1 MEVRYSVFLLVQGTD
16 YHRVIP
22 TRDINTKSRD
32 KFWQQTE
39 KEEIKRKEAEMKRLQ
54 EEKQRAEQE
63 RKEREVGWTPLDSLS
78 VNHSLCADTFLL
90 IRLMIRWVW
99 TLFDLS
105 H

>member
-1 MEVRYSVFLLVQGTD
+1 MSGYSRSALISGGALQAVFLLVQGTD

-63 RKEREVGWTPLDSLS
+63 RKEREVGWTPLDSK
-78 VNHSLCADTFLL
+78 C
-90 IRLMIRWVW
+90 
-99 TLFDLS
+99 
-105 H
+105 

>member
-1 MEVRYSVFLLVQGTD
+1 MFLLVQGTD

-63 RKEREVGWTPLDSLS
+63 RKEREVGWTSYQSVRGRLDSHGLH
-78 VNHSLCADTFLL
+78 VLTICCV
-90 IRLMIRWVW
+90 R
-99 TLFDLS
+99 TLF